1 MKIKLILLT
10 TALVVSSTIHS
21 QTENF
26 TNKKKQWFFGAEVGT
41 NHILSYCYN
50 EPTNSFQGG
59 LFAEYYLKK
68 NWSVTGRLKY
78 FKIGQSSGI
87 IYNDYNS
94 TVDLKNYFR
103 FDGEVISL
111 PLNLKWEYKI
121 AKNFSGNLK
130 TGVALNYETKRI
142 YHYQADMKTNYP
154 PFFIDYNLFGAG
166 FNYYISNNAAIYI
179 ESEIKGLG
187 RERLE
192 GPVFL
197 APLSTDNLLFNIGIK
212 HRLKSH

>member
-1 MKIKLILLT
+1 MKIKISLLA
-10 TALVVSSTIHS
+10 TALIVSSTIHS
-21 QTENF
+21 QTENL

-59 LFAEYYLKK
+59 LFAEYYFKE
-68 NWSVTGRLKY
+68 NWSFTGRLKY
-78 FKIGQSSGI
+78 F
-87 IYNDYNS
+87 N
-94 TVDLKNYFR
+94 V
-103 FDGEVISL
+103 
-111 PLNLKWEYKI
+111 
-121 AKNFSGNLK
+121 SGNLK
-130 TGVALNYETKRI
+130 TGIALNYETKRI
-142 YHYQADMKTNYP
+142 YQYQADMKTNYP

-179 ESEIKGLG
+179 EGELKGLG

-197 APLSTDNLLFNIGIK
+197 APLSTDNLFFNIGIK
-212 HRLKSH
+212 HRFKRH